1 MNIKSTTAGLI
12 FFSCKWVHH
21 LVIFD
26 FYENDIENVFFFNFF
41 RRILLYKQHFMKQLL
56 KDTYGFI
63 FEEKLMDEIAQVSL
77 VRDFNEGDVLIDFGD
92 YIKKMPLLISGAI
105 KILREDFDEGELL
118 LYFIEKGDTCAM
130 TMACCLGD
138 TKSEIRA
145 VAETK
150 GQVVMIPVAN
160 MEEWLGKYKSW
171 RNYVFNSYNNRLKEM
186 LSAIDSLAFMN
197 MDERLLHYLHDKAK
211 INNSKEIHNTHQEI
225 AYDLH
230 TSRVVISRLLKA
242 LENDG
247 LIRLNR
253 ASIELLKGK

>member
-1 MNIKSTTAGLI
+1 MK
-12 FFSCKWVHH
+12 
-21 LVIFD
+21 
-26 FYENDIENVFFFNFF
+26 E
-41 RRILLYKQHFMKQLL
+41 LLHK
-56 KDTYGFI
+56 TYGFI
-63 FEEKLMDEIAQVSL
+63 YEEKLIEEIATVSL
-77 VRDFNEGDVLIDFGD
+77 LRDFEEGDILIDFGD
-92 YIKKMPLLISGAI
+92 YIKKMPLLIEGAI

-130 TMACCLGD
+130 TMACCMGE

-150 GQVVMIPVAN
+150 GKVIMIPVYK

-186 LSAIDSLAFMN
+186 LNAIDNLAFMN
-197 MDERLLHYLHDKAK
+197 MDERLITYLQDKSKILH
-211 INNSKEIHNTHQEI
+211 SKEIHTTHQEI

-242 LENDG
+242 LEKEEKIK
-247 LIRLNR
+247 LHR
-253 ASIELLKGK
+253 ASIELN

>member
-1 MNIKSTTAGLI
+1 MK
-12 FFSCKWVHH
+12 
-21 LVIFD
+21 
-26 FYENDIENVFFFNFF
+26 E
-41 RRILLYKQHFMKQLL
+41 LLQQ
-56 KDTYGFI
+56 TYGFV
-63 FEEKLMDEIAQVSL
+63 FEEKLIEEIAAVSL
-77 VRDFNEGDVLIDFGD
+77 LRDFNEGDILIDFGD
-92 YIKKMPLLISGAI
+92 YIKKMPLLIEGAI

-130 TMACCLGD
+130 TMACCMGE

-150 GQVVMIPVAN
+150 GMVIMIPVYK

-186 LSAIDSLAFMN
+186 LNAIDNLAFMN
-197 MDERLLHYLHDKAK
+197 MDERLMNYLIDKSK
-211 INNSKEIHNTHQEI
+211 INHSNEIHTTHQEI

-247 LIRLNR
+247 KIKLHR
-253 ASIELLKGK
+253 ASIELV